1 MSSLGHSLAL
11 GGVGPIF
18 IVPSHW
24 GRCPQI
30 TLTRQRQ
37 VSKIGERSYVAKM
50 LIASYGSSGGT
61 NSLPK
66 LSALVAE
73 HPIQNHGRGSG
84 VRASADGNPPG
95 VRDARP
101 ARAVPMPGRI
111 FRIVLMTHSP
121 MAQPIYCAHV
131 VATWAPTRRQ
141 PHPPTPRRQAR

>member
-73 HPIQNHGRGSG
+73 RPIQNHGARLWRSG
-84 VRASADGNPPG
+84 LGG
-95 VRDARP
+95 
-101 ARAVPMPGRI
+101 
-111 FRIVLMTHSP
+111 
-121 MAQPIYCAHV
+121 
-131 VATWAPTRRQ
+131 RQ
-141 PHPPTPRRQAR
+141 PAGGAAMLAPRALFQCPEESFVSF